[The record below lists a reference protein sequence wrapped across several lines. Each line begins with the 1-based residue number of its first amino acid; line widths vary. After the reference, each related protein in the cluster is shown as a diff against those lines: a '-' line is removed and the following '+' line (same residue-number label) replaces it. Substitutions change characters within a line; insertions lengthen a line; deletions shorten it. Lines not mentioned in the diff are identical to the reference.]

1 MNQHSEARLNEVHP
15 KLAEK
20 VRQLAVQLAIEEIQL
35 EVTQG
40 LRSWDE
46 QQKLYD
52 QGRRNPGR
60 IVTKCP
66 PGWSYHNFGLA
77 VDVCPFVDGQ
87 PEWDDTQA
95 AWKRI
100 HEVARS
106 LGLTTGADFP
116 HFPDYPHLQLTGTF
130 PVNPTAEVRQLF
142 KDGNCQAVW
151 EQAQL
156 A

>member
-1 MNQHSEARLNEVHP
+1 MDKHSEERLAEVHP
-15 KLAEK
+15 KLAAL
-20 VRQLAVQLAIEEIQL
+20 VRQLAIQLAVEEI
-35 EVTQG
+35 EVRVTAG
-40 LRSWDE
+40 MRSWDE

-52 QGRRNPGR
+52 QGRKTAGR

-66 PGWSYHNFGLA
+66 PGWSWHQYALA
-77 VDVCPFVDGQ
+77 VDVAPFIDGQ
-87 PEWDDTQA
+87 PEWDETHP

-106 LGLTTGADFP
+106 LGLTLGADFP

-151 EQAQL
+151 EQAGL
-156 A
+156 V